1 MMKLLDTKHWLLLKV
16 FHKT

>member
-1 MMKLLDTKHWLLLKV
+1 MKLLDTKHWLLLKV

>member
-1 MMKLLDTKHWLLLKV
+1 MMKLLDKKHGWLLKV

>member
-1 MMKLLDTKHWLLLKV
+1 MKLLDKKHGWLLKV